1 MLPQIGDI
9 KETKEKGII
18 HHSAYWS
25 RKFNSN
31 HCKIYVEERKCF
43 HDKETNEIPREVL
56 HKNMIP
62 SQIKITCYLH
72 TWKDPPFLQGNQI
85 SFLHWKILSKISYL
99 PHPPAMYYLPMLK
112 KGGEGRGVKD
122 KPVALYSCSANLVP
136 KCLEMPVTFLPSLD
150 WLDGVRLAHSNSEP
164 KNAILARPQR
174 CIVMLKLVSTS

>member
-1 MLPQIGDI
+1 M
-9 KETKEKGII
+9 
-18 HHSAYWS
+18 
-25 RKFNSN
+25 
-31 HCKIYVEERKCF
+31 EERKCF

-72 TWKDPPFLQGNQI
+72 TLVKIPLFYRETKFL
-85 SFLHWKILSKISYL
+85 SSKILSKISYL

-174 CIVMLKLVSTS
+174 CIVMFKLVSTS

>member
-1 MLPQIGDI
+1 M
-9 KETKEKGII
+9 
-18 HHSAYWS
+18 
-25 RKFNSN
+25 
-31 HCKIYVEERKCF
+31 EERKCF
-43 HDKETNEIPREVL
+43 HDKETNEILWEVL

-72 TWKDPPFLQGNQI
+72 TLEKIPLFYRETKFL
-85 SFLHWKILSKISYL
+85 SSKILSKISYL

>member
-1 MLPQIGDI
+1 M
-9 KETKEKGII
+9 
-18 HHSAYWS
+18 
-25 RKFNSN
+25 
-31 HCKIYVEERKCF
+31 EERKCF

-56 HKNMIP
+56 HKNTIP